1 MMEPTQTGDLAQEY
15 ADARVE
21 TEQSE
26 HTKRFMH
33 DAQQPFEDAKRQL
46 AQRAT
51 ERDSAK
57 ELLEYMKR

>member
-21 TEQSE
+21 TEESE
-26 HTKRFMH
+26 HTKRFLH

-46 AQRAT
+46 AQPGT
-51 ERDSAK
+51 ERHSAK
-57 ELLEYMKR
+57 